1 MIKKIQLH
9 FIEYTGL
16 TPFTCR
22 AGGYI
27 LPCKLNKCKNTCAP
41 GAHKFE
47 IVRRKYDLYRPFFI

>member
-9 FIEYTGL
+9 FIENTGL

-27 LPCKLNKCKNTCAP
+27 VSCKLKTYKSTCAP
-41 GAHKFE
+41 GALKFK
-47 IVRRKYDLYRPFFI
+47 IVRRKYDL

>member
-1 MIKKIQLH
+1 MIKKIQLR
-9 FIEYTGL
+9 FIENTGL

-27 LPCKLNKCKNTCAP
+27 VSYELKKYKNTCAP
-41 GAHKFE
+41 VAPKFE